1 MDYKSEQLAE
11 KESLSLLYEHTNEF
25 IYLNN
30 NSFKIFIEN
39 KIKKISFYILFEY
52 TEKYPD
58 ESPIY
63 KIVESKNLS
72 NSLKKDVENKIQET
86 IENNLGYSMIYNI
99 VENIRTYILEDTEE
113 KSMYDE
119 MIERQPKSVEEI
131 SNEHFDDNKKD
142 DDNYENVLEM
152 KELCEEKYRVTE
164 EEFNS
169 WRKEFYKSI
178 FEAMNNNGNSDNPTG
193 RELFEKGKCNLL
205 DNESDEGEAKW
216 NNEDLFCDIDLD
228 V

>member
-25 IYLNN
+25 ICLNN
-30 NSFKIFIEN
+30 NSFKILIEN

-72 NSLKKDVENKIQET
+72 SSLKKNVENQIKET
-86 IENNLGYSMIYNI
+86 IENNLGYSMIYSI
-99 VENIRTYILEDTEE
+99 VENIRTYILEDIEE

-119 MIERQPKSVEEI
+119 MIERQPKSFEEVI
-131 SNEHFDDNKKD
+131 NENADDNKKD
-142 DDNYENVLEM
+142 DINYENVLEM

-164 EEFNS
+164 EEFNA
-169 WRKEFYKSI
+169 WRKEFYKDI
-178 FEAMNNNGNSDNPTG
+178 FDVMNNNGNLDNPTG
-193 RELFEKGKCNLL
+193 RELFEKGKFNLL
-205 DNESDEGEAKW
+205 DTEYDEGEAKW
-216 NNEDLFCDIDLD
+216 SNEDLFCDIDLD